1 MIDLKLD
8 YKRVLPVLL
17 SVIFFLS
24 SCGQKKE
31 MAASQESIYSQKYE
45 WKMAT
50 SWPPNFPILGE
61 GANMI
66 AQMVEEMSG
75 GQMKIKVYGGGELI
89 PALGVFDAVSQGS
102 IEMGHSAPYYWAG
115 KIPEAVFFAT
125 VPFGLQG
132 SDMSSWL
139 LSDEAK
145 ALWAASYAPHN
156 VVPFLAGN
164 SDTQM
169 GGWFR
174 KEINSIEDFKGLKMR
189 IPGLGGKVVS
199 KAGGSAMNV
208 AAGEIYTNLERGVID
223 ATEWIGPSHDKTMG
237 FDKVAK
243 YYYYPGWHE
252 PGTTFELTVNKQ
264 QFDALPKHLQKII
277 EAASSASALWVHAQ
291 FEMRNAQVLAQLKEE
306 GIEMRRFPDEVLKQL
321 KQYTDETLQEM
332 LAENPNVKPIY
343 ESLMKAKAQFRD
355 WNEVKKLPAME

>member
-1 MIDLKLD
+1 MILKFT
-8 YKRVLPVLL
+8 KKLL
-17 SVIFFLS
+17 MVATLTLLLLVG
-24 SCGQKKE
+24 SCGKKE
-31 MAASQESIYSQKYE
+31 EASSATRDVHSQKYE

-61 GANMI
+61 GANKI
-66 AQMVEEMSG
+66 AQLVEEMSA

-102 IEMGHSAPYYWAG
+102 IEMGHAAPYYWAG
-115 KIPEAVFFAT
+115 KIPETVFFTT

-132 SDMSSWL
+132 FDMTSWL
-139 LSDEAK
+139 LSDEAQD
-145 ALWAASYAPHN
+145 LWRKSYAPYN
-156 VVPFLAGN
+156 VIPFLAGN

-174 KEINSIEDFKGLKMR
+174 KEINRIEDFRGLKMR

-199 KAGGSAMNV
+199 KVGGSAMNV
-208 AAGEIYTNLERGVID
+208 AVGEIYTNLERGVID

-252 PGTTFELTVNKQ
+252 PGSTFELTVNKQ
-264 QFDALPKHLQKII
+264 KFEALPKHLQKII
-277 EAASSASALWVHAQ
+277 EAASHASAIWVHAQ
-291 FEMRNAQVLAQLKEE
+291 FEMKNAAALAQLKAE
-306 GIEMRRFPDEVLKQL
+306 GVEVRRFPDEVLQQL
-321 KQYTDETLQEM
+321 KGYADEVLAEM
-332 LAENPNVKPIY
+332 LSEKPEVKPIY
-343 ESLMKAKAQFRD
+343 ESFLKAKRQFRE
-355 WNEVKKLPAME
+355 WNKVKEVPAVE